1 MKNIENIFDEWLNS
15 EETIN
20 RKLSNTTIKNYTN
33 TAKNINFGIMN
44 GQNTLIK
51 KLKENYENPNT
62 RATFLNMIILL
73 RNFKEQ
79 DTDKLINY
87 RNLMKKEINT
97 DRKIKLKDS
106 NEELPTLEYLESQ
119 LKNLDGMKYII
130 NYLFINYGFRNKD
143 INFKYVTELP
153 EDGKENYLTQVK
165 GGLKMVINDY
175 KTNKSFGTKVYF
187 IRDKDFMK
195 KWKKVELKDG
205 DYILNNNNSKYS
217 QSRFNEIVKK
227 LSIDNLGETNIFKI
241 VVKDLLEKKDYKKI
255 EELSASRG
263 TSLDTIMRSY
273 NLENNK

>member
-51 KLKENYENPNT
+51 KLKENYDNPNT

-119 LKNLDGMKYII
+119 LKNLHGMKYVI
-130 NYLFINYGFRNKD
+130 NYLFINYGFRNRD
-143 INFKYVTELP
+143 INLKYVTKLS
-153 EDGKENYLTQVK
+153 EDGKENYLTPVK
-165 GGLKMVINDY
+165 GGLKMVINEY

>member
-1 MKNIENIFDEWLNS
+1 
-15 EETIN
+15 
-20 RKLSNTTIKNYTN
+20 
-33 TAKNINFGIMN
+33 
-44 GQNTLIK
+44 
-51 KLKENYENPNT
+51 
-62 RATFLNMIILL
+62 
-73 RNFKEQ
+73 
-79 DTDKLINY
+79 
-87 RNLMKKEINT
+87 
-97 DRKIKLKDS
+97 
-106 NEELPTLEYLESQ
+106 
-119 LKNLDGMKYII
+119 
-130 NYLFINYGFRNKD
+130 
-143 INFKYVTELP
+143 
-153 EDGKENYLTQVK
+153 
-165 GGLKMVINDY
+165 MVINEY

>member
-51 KLKENYENPNT
+51 KLKENYDNPNT